1 MELVLKGRGGRV
13 PQRLRTITEHK
24 LARLERLEP
33 RLTRLEVAVVTER
46 NPRQGGLHRVEAVAA
61 TPRKTFHAH
70 ADDRSVES
78 ALDIVAERLERQI
91 RDHHERRRA
100 RLIAG
105 AIRVKS
111 AQVAPTTPDEDD
123 ARSTG

>member
-1 MELVLKGRGGRV
+1 MELVLKGRGARV

-24 LARLERLEP
+24 LGRLERLEP
-33 RLTRLEVAVVTER
+33 ELTRLEVAVVTER
-46 NPRQGGLHRVEAVAA
+46 NPRQGGMHRIEAVAA
-61 TPRKTFHAH
+61 TPRKSFHAH

-78 ALDIVAERLERQI
+78 ALDVVAERLERQI

-105 AIRVKS
+105 AGRVKS
-111 AQVAPTTPDEDD
+111 AHVAPATPDADD
-123 ARSTG
+123 ARSAG